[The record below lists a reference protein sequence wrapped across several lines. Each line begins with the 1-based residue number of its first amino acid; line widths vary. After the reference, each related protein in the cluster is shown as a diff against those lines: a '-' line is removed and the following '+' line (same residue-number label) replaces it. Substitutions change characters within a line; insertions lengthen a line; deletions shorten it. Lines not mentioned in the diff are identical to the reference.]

1 MKKQV
6 KAWLPD
12 SGWSLRP
19 LFGGMIAGLLAL
31 MSVLPAQAGIIAEN
45 DAVPAAMSDTTGTE
59 NDPSIY
65 RFSGEEYVKNF
76 GTTLISVGNVAG
88 ANWVRLEITG
98 GAQVWATNAS
108 SAAYIGSASS
118 SFTNLNNSVWVM
130 DEGSSLTLG
139 ATRLGGKSALNTLA
153 VVDGGTLTLNNELR
167 AGYENTG
174 FYSTNNMVL
183 VDGGTL
189 FVNNR
194 LRLGY
199 GVTHDYCSLVV
210 RNGGKVI
217 GSATGRM
224 GARSGN
230 YTDYRVE
237 GEGSEI
243 ELAYTASSAIS
254 LGEAG
259 SPHHNTLTII
269 DGGVVKL
276 TNTSGTLT
284 IAVDPN
290 YGGSGV
296 RFAAGIFAVAGNRTT
311 HITYDKAWLWDGE
324 AWEQAPVDWTGTYYA
339 DETEA
344 AAAGRPGYG
353 GYTVFTGGKSMAGA
367 LKRTLLLLK

>member
-31 MSVLPAQAGIIAEN
+31 MSVLPAQAGLIAEN
-45 DAVPAAMSDTTGTE
+45 AAVPAAMSATGGTE

-65 RFSGEEYVKNF
+65 RFSDGYVKDF
-76 GTTLISVGNVAG
+76 VTTLISIGNAAG

-118 SFTNLNNSVWVM
+118 SFTNLNNSAWVM
-130 DEGSSLTLG
+130 GEGSSLTLG
-139 ATRLGGKSALNTLA
+139 GTRLGSKSALNTLA
-153 VVDGGTLTLNNELR
+153 AVDGGTVTLNGELR

-217 GSATGRM
+217 ASATGRM
-224 GARSGN
+224 GARGGN
-230 YTDYRVE
+230 YCDYRVE
-237 GEGSEI
+237 GEGSEVEI
-243 ELAYTASSAIS
+243 AYAASGAIS
-254 LGEAG
+254 LGELSTA
-259 SPHHNTLTII
+259 HHNTLTVI
-269 DGGVVKL
+269 DGGGVKL
-276 TNTSGTLT
+276 TNSGGGLS

>member
-6 KAWLPD
+6 KACLPD

-19 LFGGMIAGLLAL
+19 LFDGMIAGLLAL
-31 MSVLPAQAGIIAEN
+31 MSVLPAQAGIVAEN

-65 RFSGEEYVKNF
+65 RFSDGYVKDF
-76 GTTLISVGNVAG
+76 VTALISVGNAPG
-88 ANWVRLEITG
+88 ANWVRLEIIG
-98 GAQVWATNAS
+98 GAQVWATNGI
-108 SAAYIGSASS
+108 YIGGGSSTSVANLYNSA
-118 SFTNLNNSVWVM
+118 WVM
-130 DEGSSLTLG
+130 GSGSSLTLG

-153 VVDGGTLTLNNELR
+153 VVDGGTLTVNGELR
-167 AGYENTG
+167 SGYDDTG
-174 FYSTNNMVL
+174 NYCTNNMVL

-189 FVNNR
+189 YVNAR
-194 LRLGY
+194 MRVGY

-224 GARSGN
+224 GARGGKF
-230 YTDYRVE
+230 TDYRVE

-243 ELAYTASSAIS
+243 ELAYTGSGAIS
-254 LGEAG
+254 LGEL
-259 SPHHNTLTII
+259 SSSHHNTLTVI

-276 TNTSGTLT
+276 TNSGGTLG
-284 IAVDPN
+284 IAVDVN
-290 YGGSGV
+290 EGGSGV

-311 HITYDKAWLWDGE
+311 HVPANRAWLWNGE
-324 AWEQAPVDWTGTYYA
+324 SWDAAPVDWVGTYYA